1 MKGEK
6 SDEDATEPPK
16 AKAANAE
23 GHKEDNMTKDGD
35 LAADNLESG
44 ESKEVGTKQHG
55 PGKDTEDPGVPPTN
69 SSAKRKG
76 SEVILTSSTSRPGA
90 FAINNPLSDNPIAE
104 GLRGMPTATVEL
116 QTPSTADG
124 TNGSSQRI
132 TTAEP
137 ISVTVAD
144 PIEDI
149 GNDESSKQSNK
160 SNKVAPNHQRRIQM
174 LVAAA
179 IAILVVLVI
188 VLSIALSDA
197 AGNTPSGNDPSTE
210 DDIFSKRRAD
220 MIEFLGRSVDSTAF
234 DPNHPNA
241 SEDRIEALRWIV
253 EEDQMQ
259 LPIPASNTTID
270 DPASTKLL
278 ERYIAT
284 LLYIATN
291 GEDWYEQFNFL
302 SQFDVCRWTVSFADE
317 SDFNPDNVAQLN
329 VKGLGCNK
337 NGRVVTIRIWWNNL
351 SGTVPEELG
360 LLDLNQLVLTGGSL
374 VGTFPSFVANF
385 SKLENLSLSDNCLTG
400 TIPEELGDISSL
412 TVLAVYNNNY
422 ELTGNLE
429 PFCESPTS
437 YREGAVII
445 IGDYGVDCSCC
456 VKCRPDEYECDDKI
470 WNATWPTKNTDQD
483 EAYDQRGNVAQF
495 QANCLTPE
503 QREWI
508 DDECPCVVVDA
519 ERASDNTFGESTG
532 NFWKCDDCTSD
543 GSRPSIGN

>member
-124 TNGSSQRI
+124 TNGSSRRI

-137 ISVTVAD
+137 ISVTVAV

-160 SNKVAPNHQRRIQM
+160 SNKIAPNHQRRIQM

-302 SQFDVCRWTVSFADE
+302 SQFDVCRWSLSFADE
-317 SDFNPDNVAQLN
+317 NGFNVDGTVD

-337 NGRVVTIRIWWNNL
+337 NGRVVTIRICECIRREFVIFVFFL
-351 SGTVPEELG
+351 SC
-360 LLDLNQLVLTGGSL
+360 
-374 VGTFPSFVANF
+374 TF
-385 SKLENLSLSDNCLTG
+385 L
-400 TIPEELGDISSL
+400 ISL
-412 TVLAVYNNNY
+412 TQACFFSIFALFAPVCL
-422 ELTGNLE
+422 
-429 PFCESPTS
+429 FCW
-437 YREGAVII
+437 YIHV
-445 IGDYGVDCSCC
+445 
-456 VKCRPDEYECDDKI
+456 
-470 WNATWPTKNTDQD
+470 
-483 EAYDQRGNVAQF
+483 
-495 QANCLTPE
+495 
-503 QREWI
+503 
-508 DDECPCVVVDA
+508 
-519 ERASDNTFGESTG
+519 FGYS
-532 NFWKCDDCTSD
+532 FL
-543 GSRPSIGN
+543 